1 MSAPTKLRGGSD
13 SELTRFK
20 RLWPSLSDSAR
31 EFWRAEFASD
41 KTQAEIRSLLK
52 SRLKVN
58 LQWDR
63 QLTSFRSWLDDQ
75 DLRDDQAE
83 RMAENESRI
92 KAEHPDW
99 TLEQVRDE
107 VLKQSYFET
116 LASGD
121 WKLGLATSRQDRG
134 WFVAKT
140 DREKFEFDAAKAALK
155 HAADLKAISS
165 NSKLSDTEKLNA
177 ARGKLF
183 GVEGT

>member
-20 RLWPSLSDSAR
+20 RLWPTLSESAR
-31 EFWRAEFASD
+31 EFWREQFVSEL
-41 KTQAEIRSLLK
+41 TRPQIRALLK

-63 QLTSFRSWLDDQ
+63 QLTEFRSWLSDQ
-75 DLRDDQAE
+75 DLRDEQAA
-83 RMAENESRI
+83 RMTENESRI
-92 KAEHPDW
+92 KDDHPDW
-99 TLEQVRDE
+99 TLEQVREE
-107 VLKQSYFET
+107 VLRQSYFET
-116 LASGD
+116 LASGN

-155 HAADLKAISS
+155 HAAELKVISS